1 MEPNRSISP
10 EYTLG
15 YIRAD
20 CEDPVY
26 EPETST
32 DLEEISEDECL
43 QLLERH
49 NLGRIAVV
57 VDGQPLILPVNY
69 GLSHRIVTFR
79 TAHGT
84 KLSYG
89 PGSNVAFE
97 IDEYA
102 PSTRVGW
109 SVLVQGVAIDAT
121 TALDDVS
128 WTARGATP
136 HPLAPGVKIHR
147 LAIRPT
153 RITGRRFKL
162 DR

>member
-1 MEPNRSISP
+1 
-10 EYTLG
+10 
-15 YIRAD
+15 
-20 CEDPVY
+20 VY
-26 EPETST
+26 EPETGT

-43 QLLERH
+43 QLLEQNH
-49 NLGRIAVV
+49 LGRIAVV
-57 VDGQPLILPVNY
+57 VDGQPLIFPVNY
-69 GLSHRIVTFR
+69 ALSHRIVTFR

-84 KLSYG
+84 KLSYA

-109 SVLVQGVAIDAT
+109 SVLVQGETIDAT

-128 WTARGATP
+128 WLARGAAP
-136 HPLAPGVKIHR
+136 HPLAPGAKVHR

-153 RITGRRFKL
+153 KITGRRFKL

>member
-1 MEPNRSISP
+1 M
-10 EYTLG
+10 
-15 YIRAD
+15 
-20 CEDPVY
+20 Y
-26 EPETST
+26 EPEMAT
-32 DLEEISEDECL
+32 DLEKISESECL

-49 NLGRIAVV
+49 QLGRIAVV
-57 VDGQPLILPVNY
+57 ADGQPLIFPVNY
-69 GLSHRIVTFR
+69 GLSQRVITFR

-84 KLSYG
+84 KLSYA
-89 PGSNVAFE
+89 PGSRVAFE
-97 IDEYA
+97 IDEYE

-136 HPLAPGVKIHR
+136 HPLAPGVKVHR

-153 RITGRRFKL
+153 LITGRRFKL
-162 DR
+162 VQ

>member
-1 MEPNRSISP
+1 MR
-10 EYTLG
+10 
-15 YIRAD
+15 R
-20 CEDPVY
+20 PVY
-26 EPETST
+26 EPEMHT
-32 DLEEISEDECL
+32 DLEELSEDECL
-43 QLLERH
+43 QLLEQH
-49 NLGRIAVV
+49 HLGRIAVL
-57 VDGQPLILPVNY
+57 VDGQPLIFPVNY

-84 KLSYG
+84 KLSYA

-97 IDEYA
+97 IDDYT

-109 SVLVQGVAIDAT
+109 SVLVQGVAVDAT

-136 HPLAPGVKIHR
+136 HPLAPGVKVHR

-153 RITGRRFKL
+153 SITGRRFQL
-162 DR
+162 EG

>member
-1 MEPNRSISP
+1 M
-10 EYTLG
+10 
-15 YIRAD
+15 
-20 CEDPVY
+20 C
-26 EPETST
+26 EPETPIG
-32 DLEEISEDECL
+32 LEEISEDECL
-43 QLLERH
+43 RLLERH
-49 NLGRIAVV
+49 DLGRIAVV
-57 VDGQPLILPVNY
+57 VNGQPLIFPVNY

-79 TAHGT
+79 TAYGT
-84 KLSYG
+84 KLSYA

-102 PSTRVGW
+102 PASRVGW

-162 DR
+162 DE